1 MGMNSDS
8 FNKIYSEL
16 DLIWKKN
23 SVLSNFVKLPQNLK
37 FNNIESNYI
46 RSAKK
51 FYDWEINTKKNS
63 NIHNLIRELS
73 PKINW
78 KQNYREKE
86 VGKEFLE
93 NFCYFE
99 FIGPNGNFIS
109 KELSVYFIFF
119 DKKTFYTWH
128 HHEAEEIY
136 FVLSGKAKFESI
148 GDESKILG
156 PNQARFH
163 KSFQPHSLT
172 TLDDRCLS
180 IVVWKDKLDSEVSVV
195 EI

>member
-1 MGMNSDS
+1 MNSDL

-16 DLIWKKN
+16 DLLWKKN
-23 SVLSNFVKLPQNLK
+23 SILSNFVELPQALN
-37 FNNIESNYI
+37 FNNIKSNYI
-46 RSAKK
+46 KSAKK
-51 FYDWEINTKKNS
+51 FYNWKIDTKKNS

-78 KQNYREKE
+78 KQNYSEKD
-86 VGKEFLE
+86 VGKKFLE

-99 FIGPNGNFIS
+99 FIGPEGIFIS
-109 KELSVYFIFF
+109 NEISVYFIFF
-119 DKKTFYTWH
+119 DKNTFYTWH

-136 FVLSGKAKFESI
+136 FVLSGKAKFESY
-148 GDESKILG
+148 GDKSEILG

-172 TLDDRCLS
+172 TQEDKCLS
-180 IVVWKDKLDSEVSVV
+180 IVVWRDKLDSEVSVV
-195 EI
+195 KI